1 MNFYV
6 TEKVFEKMPDVVF
19 GLVSVK
25 GVDNSKDYDF
35 IHTMLDE
42 SIASCEN
49 HFEGKVVK
57 QEKELEPYRT
67 AFQNLGINPNKF
79 MSSIEALL
87 TRIAKKKGM
96 PHINPVVD
104 LGNAISLKYYL
115 PVGAH
120 DLDTM
125 DGEFCVRTATAE
137 DTFLPF
143 GAEEKESVDIDEVVY
158 ATANKVRTRRW
169 IWRQS
174 EEGKIDA
181 GTNELLFILDG
192 FEANLDSVLAA
203 RDELNNILTEK
214 LGCRTKTGLI
224 NKENMVFDMDI
235 PE

>member
-6 TEKVFEKMPDVVF
+6 TEKVFEKMPNVVF

-25 GVDNSKDYDF
+25 GVDNTKDYDF
-35 IHTMLDE
+35 IHQMLDE
-42 SIASCEN
+42 SISSCEN
-49 HFEGKVVK
+49 YFEGKVVK
-57 QEKELEPYRT
+57 QEKELLPYRT
-67 AFQNLGINPNKF
+67 AFQTLGINPNKF

-120 DLDTM
+120 DLNTM

-143 GAEEKESVDIDEVVY
+143 GAEEREPVDTDEVVY

-174 EEGKIDA
+174 EEGKIDET
-181 GTNELLFILDG
+181 TNELLFILDG
-192 FEANLDSVLAA
+192 FAENLDAVITA
-203 RDELNNILTEK
+203 RDELNKILSEK
-214 LGCRTKTGLI
+214 MGCQTKVGLI
-224 NKENMVFDMDI
+224 DKDNMVFNMDI
-235 PE
+235 

>member
-6 TEKVFEKMPDVVF
+6 TEKVFEKMPDVCF

-25 GVDNSKDYDF
+25 GVDNSKNYDF
-35 IHTMLDE
+35 INAMLDE
-42 SIASCEN
+42 SIASCEA

-57 QEKELEPYRT
+57 QEKELLPYRE
-67 AFQNLGINPNKF
+67 AFQKLGINPNKF

-96 PHINPVVD
+96 PHINAVVD
-104 LGNAISLKYYL
+104 LGNAISLKHYL

-120 DLDTM
+120 DLATM

-143 GAEEKESVDIDEVVY
+143 GAEEREPVDIDEVVY
-158 ATANKVRTRRW
+158 ATGTKVRTRRW

-174 EEGKIDA
+174 EEGKIGDD
-181 GTNELLFILDG
+181 TNELLFILDG
-192 FEANLDSVLAA
+192 FTSNLDEIMAA
-203 RDELNNILTEK
+203 RAELDDILK
-214 LGCRTKTGLI
+214 NKMGCKTKTGLI
-224 NKENMVFDMDI
+224 DKDNMVFDMDI
-235 PE
+235 D

>member
-6 TEKVFEKMPDVVF
+6 TEKVFEKMPNAVF

-25 GVDNSKDYDF
+25 GVDNTKDYDF
-35 IHTMLDE
+35 IHRLLDE
-42 SIASCEN
+42 SIAFCEKY
-49 HFEGKVVK
+49 FEGKIVK
-57 QEKELEPYRT
+57 QEKELAPYRS
-67 AFQNLGINPNKF
+67 AFQTIGINPNKF

-120 DLDTM
+120 DLKTM

-143 GAEEKESVDIDEVVY
+143 GAAERELVDIDEVVY

-174 EEGKIDA
+174 EEGKIDE
-181 GTNELLFILDG
+181 TTSELLFIMDG
-192 FEANLDSVLAA
+192 FAENLDAVFAA
-203 RDELNNILTEK
+203 RDELNKILSEK
-214 LGCRTKTGLI
+214 MGCQTKIGLI
-224 NKENMVFDMDI
+224 DRNNMVFNMDI
-235 PE
+235 

>member
-6 TEKVFEKMPDVVF
+6 TEKVFEKMPNVVF

-25 GVDNSKDYDF
+25 GVDNTKDYDF
-35 IHTMLDE
+35 IHQMLDE
-42 SIASCEN
+42 SISSCEN
-49 HFEGKVVK
+49 YFEGKVVK
-57 QEKELEPYRT
+57 QEKELAPYRE
-67 AFQNLGINPNKF
+67 AFQGLGINPNKF

-96 PHINPVVD
+96 PHINPIVD

-120 DLDTM
+120 DLNTM

-143 GAEEKESVDIDEVVY
+143 GAEEREPVDIDEVVY

-174 EEGKIDA
+174 EEGKIDET
-181 GTNELLFILDG
+181 TNELLFILDG
-192 FEANLDSVLAA
+192 FAENLDAVITA
-203 RDELNNILTEK
+203 RDELNKILSEK
-214 LGCRTKTGLI
+214 MGCQTKVGLI
-224 NKENMVFDMDI
+224 DKDNMVFNMDI
-235 PE
+235 

>member
-25 GVDNSKDYDF
+25 GVDNSKNYDF
-35 IHTMLDE
+35 IHKMLDE

-67 AFQNLGINPNKF
+67 AFQKLGINPNKF

-120 DLDTM
+120 DLNTM

-143 GAEEKESVDIDEVVY
+143 GAEERESVDIDEVIY

-192 FEANLDSVLAA
+192 FESNLDSVLAA
-203 RDELNNILTEK
+203 RDDLNNILTEK

>member
-25 GVDNSKDYDF
+25 GVDNSKGYDF
-35 IHTMLDE
+35 IDTMLDE
-42 SIASCEN
+42 SIASCEAY
-49 HFEGKVVK
+49 FEGKVVK
-57 QEKELEPYRT
+57 QEKELLPYRE
-67 AFQNLGINPNKF
+67 AFQKLGINPNKF

-87 TRIAKKKGM
+87 SRIAKKKGM
-96 PHINPVVD
+96 PHINAVVD

-120 DLDTM
+120 DLNTM

-143 GAEEKESVDIDEVVY
+143 GAEEREPVDLDEVVY
-158 ATANKVRTRRW
+158 ATGTKVRTRRW

-174 EEGKIDA
+174 EEGKIGAD
-181 GTNELLFILDG
+181 TSELLFILDG
-192 FEANLDSVLAA
+192 FAQNLDTVLAA
-203 RDELNNILTEK
+203 RDELNEILCEK

-224 NKENMVFDMDI
+224 DKDNMVFSMDI
-235 PE
+235 D

>member
-35 IHTMLDE
+35 IHALLEE
-42 SIASCEN
+42 SIVSCEN
-49 HFEGKVVK
+49 YFEGKVVK
-57 QEKELEPYRT
+57 QEKELQPYRS
-67 AFQNLGINPNKF
+67 AFQALGINPNKF

-87 TRIAKKKGM
+87 TRITKKKGM

-120 DLDTM
+120 DLNTM
-125 DGEFCVRTATAE
+125 DGEFCVRTATSE

-143 GAEEKESVDIDEVVY
+143 GAESREPVDVDEVVY
-158 ATANKVRTRRW
+158 VTGRKVRTRRW

-181 GTNELLFILDG
+181 GTSELLFIIDG
-192 FEANLDSVLAA
+192 FANNMNQVLAA
-203 RDELNNILTEK
+203 RDELNTILSER
-214 LGCRTKTGLI
+214 LGCKTKVGLI
-224 NKENMVFDMDI
+224 DKNNTVFDMDI
-235 PE
+235 L

>member
-25 GVDNSKDYDF
+25 GVDNSKGYDF
-35 IHTMLDE
+35 IDTMLDE
-42 SIASCEN
+42 SIASCEAY
-49 HFEGKVVK
+49 FEGKVVK
-57 QEKELEPYRT
+57 QEKELLPYRE
-67 AFQNLGINPNKF
+67 AFQKLGINPNKF

-96 PHINPVVD
+96 PHINAVVD

-120 DLDTM
+120 DLNTM

-143 GAEEKESVDIDEVVY
+143 GAEEREPVDLDEVVY
-158 ATANKVRTRRW
+158 ATGTKVRTRRW

-174 EEGKIDA
+174 EEGKIGAD
-181 GTNELLFILDG
+181 TSELLFILDG
-192 FEANLDSVLAA
+192 FAQNLDTVLAA
-203 RDELNNILTEK
+203 RDELNEILCEK

-224 NKENMVFDMDI
+224 DKDNMVFSMDI
-235 PE
+235 D

>member
-6 TEKVFEKMPDVVF
+6 TEKVFEKLPDAVF

-25 GVDNSKDYDF
+25 GVDNSKRYDF
-35 IHTMLDE
+35 IDAMLDE
-42 SIASCEN
+42 SIASCRDY
-49 HFEGKVVK
+49 FEGKVVK
-57 QEKELEPYRT
+57 QEKELLPYRN
-67 AFQNLGINPNKF
+67 AFQKLGINPNKF

-96 PHINPVVD
+96 PHINAVVD

-125 DGEFCVRTATAE
+125 DGEFCVRTATAR

-143 GAEEKESVDIDEVVY
+143 GATEREPVDLDEVVY
-158 ATANKVRTRRW
+158 ATGTKVRTRRW

-174 EEGKIDA
+174 EEGKIGD

-192 FEANLDSVLAA
+192 FTDNLDAVLAA
-203 RDELNNILTEK
+203 RDELNRILSEQM
-214 LGCRTKTGLI
+214 GCRTKTGLI
-224 NKENMVFDMDI
+224 DRDNMVFSMDI
-235 PE
+235 D

>member
-6 TEKVFEKMPDVVF
+6 TDKVFEKMPEVCF

-25 GVDNSKDYDF
+25 DVDNTADYDF
-35 IHTMLDE
+35 IYHMLE
-42 SIASCEN
+42 ENIKHCEN

-57 QEKELEPYRT
+57 QEKELAPYRNAFT
-67 AFQNLGINPNKF
+67 ALGINPNKF
-79 MSSIEALL
+79 MSSIEALI

-96 PHINPVVD
+96 GHINTIVD
-104 LGNAISLKYYL
+104 LGNAISLKYCL

-143 GAEEKESVDIDEVVY
+143 GASEREPVDMDEVVY

-174 EEGKIDA
+174 EEGKI
-181 GTNELLFILDG
+181 GRTTKELLFIIDG
-192 FEANLDSVLAA
+192 FAENKEAVLAA
-203 RDELNNILTEK
+203 RAELEDILK
-214 LGCRTKTGLI
+214 NKMGCRTKPGFI
-224 NKENMVFDMDI
+224 DKNNRIFDMDI
-235 PE
+235 

>member
-6 TEKVFEKMPDVVF
+6 TEKVFEKMPDVCF

-25 GVDNSKDYDF
+25 GIDNSHGYDF
-35 IHTMLDE
+35 IDRMLDA
-42 SIASCEN
+42 SIASCEE
-49 HFEGKVVK
+49 HFDGKVVK
-57 QEKELEPYRT
+57 QEKELQPYRE
-67 AFQNLGINPNKF
+67 AFQTLGINPNKF

-125 DGEFCVRTATAE
+125 DGEFCVRTATE
-137 DTFLPF
+137 KDTFLPF
-143 GAEEKESVDIDEVVY
+143 GATETEPVDLDEVVY
-158 ATANKVRTRRW
+158 ATGTKVRTRRW

-174 EEGKIDA
+174 EEGKIFD
-181 GTNELLFILDG
+181 TTSELLFILDG
-192 FEANLDSVLAA
+192 FVANKEEIMKA
-203 RDELNNILTEK
+203 REELNDILVNK
-214 LGCRTKTGLI
+214 MGCKTKVGFI
-224 NKENMVFDMDI
+224 DKDNMVFDMDI
-235 PE
+235 E

>member
-1 MNFYV
+1 
-6 TEKVFEKMPDVVF
+6 MPDVCF

-25 GVDNSKDYDF
+25 GIDNSRGYDF
-35 IHTMLDE
+35 IDKMLDE
-42 SIASCEN
+42 NIAGCEA
-49 HFEGKVVK
+49 HFEGKTVK
-57 QEKELEPYRT
+57 QEPELAPYRR
-67 AFQNLGINPNKF
+67 AFQKLGINPNKF

-125 DGEFCVRTATAE
+125 DGEFCVRTATRE

-143 GAEEKESVDIDEVVY
+143 GAREREPVDPDEVVY
-158 ATANKVRTRRW
+158 ATGNKVRTRRW

-174 EEGKIDA
+174 EEGKIFD
-181 GTNELLFILDG
+181 TTHELLFILDG
-192 FEANLDSVLAA
+192 FEANKEAILAG
-203 RDELNNILTEK
+203 RDELNQILTEK
-214 LGCRTKTGLI
+214 MGCKTKTGFI
-224 NKENMVFDMDI
+224 DKDNMAFDMDI
-235 PE
+235 

>member
-25 GVDNSKDYDF
+25 GVDNSTDDDC
-35 IHTMLDE
+35 IHVMLDE

-57 QEKELEPYRT
+57 QEKELQPYRM
-67 AFQNLGINPNKF
+67 AFQALGINPNKF

-120 DLDTM
+120 DLNTM
-125 DGEFCVRTATAE
+125 DGEFCVRTATAQ

-143 GAEEKESVDIDEVVY
+143 GAEEREQVDIDEVVY
-158 ATANKVRTRRW
+158 ATGTKVRTRRW

-174 EEGKIDA
+174 EEGKIGDD
-181 GTNELLFILDG
+181 TSQLLFILDG
-192 FEANLDSVLAA
+192 FADNLDAVLAA
-203 RDELNNILTEK
+203 RDELNTILSEK
-214 LGCRTKTGLI
+214 MGCVTKVGLI
-224 NKENMVFDMDI
+224 DKETMVFDMDI
-235 PE
+235 E

>member
-1 MNFYV
+1 MDFYV
-6 TEKVFEKMPDVVF
+6 TEKVFEKMPDVCF

-25 GVDNSKDYDF
+25 GVDNSRGYDF
-35 IHTMLDE
+35 IDTMLDE
-42 SIASCEN
+42 SIASCEAY
-49 HFEGKVVK
+49 FEGKVVK
-57 QEKELEPYRT
+57 QEKELAPYRT

-96 PHINPVVD
+96 PHINAVVD

-143 GAEEKESVDIDEVVY
+143 GAEERETVEIDEVVY
-158 ATANKVRTRRW
+158 ATGTKVRTRRW

-174 EEGKIDA
+174 EEGKIGDE
-181 GTNELLFILDG
+181 TKELLFILDG
-192 FEANLDSVLAA
+192 FKDNLDRVMAA
-203 RDELNNILTEK
+203 RDELEDILK
-214 LGCRTKTGLI
+214 NKIGCKTKAGLI
-224 NKENMVFDMDI
+224 DKDNRVFSMDI
-235 PE
+235 E

>member
-25 GVDNSKDYDF
+25 GVDNSADYEF
-35 IHTMLDE
+35 IHKMLDE
-42 SIASCEN
+42 SIASCEDY
-49 HFEGKVVK
+49 FEGKVVK
-57 QEKELEPYRT
+57 QEKELAPYRN
-67 AFQNLGINPNKF
+67 AFQSLGINPNKF

-120 DLDTM
+120 DLNTM

-143 GAEEKESVDIDEVVY
+143 GAREREKVDMDEVVY
-158 ATANKVRTRRW
+158 ATGTKIRTRRW

-174 EEGKIDA
+174 EEGKI
-181 GTNELLFILDG
+181 GTDTDQLLFILDG
-192 FEANLDSVLAA
+192 FADNLEAVLAA
-203 RDELNNILTEK
+203 RDELNFILTEK
-214 LGCRTKTGLI
+214 MGCRTKTGLI
-224 NKENMVFDMDI
+224 DKNNMVFNMDI
-235 PE
+235 

>member
-6 TEKVFEKMPDVVF
+6 TEKVFEKLPDAVF

-25 GVDNSKDYDF
+25 GVDNSKGYDF
-35 IHTMLDE
+35 IDRMLDE
-42 SIASCEN
+42 SIASCEAY
-49 HFEGKVVK
+49 FDGKVVK
-57 QEKELEPYRT
+57 QEKELLPYRN
-67 AFQNLGINPNKF
+67 AFRKLGINPNKF

-96 PHINPVVD
+96 PHINAVVD

-120 DLDTM
+120 DLNTM

-143 GAEEKESVDIDEVVY
+143 GVTEREPVDIDEVVY
-158 ATANKVRTRRW
+158 ATGTKVRTRRW

-174 EEGKIDA
+174 EEGKIGAD
-181 GTNELLFILDG
+181 TSELLFILDG
-192 FEANLDSVLAA
+192 FTDNLDAVLAA
-203 RDELNNILTEK
+203 RDELNTILSEK

-224 NKENMVFDMDI
+224 DKDNMVFSMDI
-235 PE
+235 D

>member
-6 TEKVFEKMPDVVF
+6 TEKVFEKMPNVVF

-25 GVDNSKDYDF
+25 GVDNTSDYDF

-49 HFEGKVVK
+49 YFEGKVVK
-57 QEKELEPYRT
+57 QEKELAPYRT
-67 AFQNLGINPNKF
+67 AFQTLGINPNKF

-120 DLDTM
+120 DLNTM
-125 DGEFCVRTATAE
+125 DGEFCVRTATAQ

-143 GAEEKESVDIDEVVY
+143 GAQERESVDIDEVVY

-174 EEGKIDA
+174 EEGKIDHT
-181 GTNELLFILDG
+181 TNELLFILDG
-192 FEANLDSVLAA
+192 FEENLDAVLTA
-203 RDELNNILTEK
+203 RDELNKILTEK
-214 LGCRTKTGLI
+214 MGCQTKTGLI
-224 NKENMVFDMDI
+224 DKNNMVFNMDI
-235 PE
+235 

>member
-6 TEKVFEKMPDVVF
+6 TEKVFEKMPNVVF

-25 GVDNSKDYDF
+25 AVDNTADYDF

-42 SIASCEN
+42 SILSCEN
-49 HFEGKVVK
+49 YFEGKVVK
-57 QEKELEPYRT
+57 QEKELAPYRT
-67 AFQNLGINPNKF
+67 AFQTLGINPNKF

-120 DLDTM
+120 DLNTM
-125 DGEFCVRTATAE
+125 DGEFCVRTATAQ

-143 GAEEKESVDIDEVVY
+143 GAEAREPVDIDEVVY
-158 ATANKVRTRRW
+158 ATADKVRTRRW

-174 EEGKIDA
+174 EEGKIDHT
-181 GTNELLFILDG
+181 TNELLFILDG
-192 FEANLDSVLAA
+192 FEENLDVVLAA
-203 RDELNNILTEK
+203 RDELNKILTEK
-214 LGCRTKTGLI
+214 MGYKTKTGLI
-224 NKENMVFDMDI
+224 DKNNMVFDMDI
-235 PE
+235 

>member
-1 MNFYV
+1 MLFYV
-6 TEKVFEKMPDVVF
+6 TEKVFDKMPDVVF

-25 GVDNSKDYDF
+25 GVDNSRDYDF

-42 SIASCEN
+42 SIASCEKY
-49 HFEGKVVK
+49 FEGKTVK
-57 QEKELEPYRT
+57 QEKELQPYRN
-67 AFQNLGINPNKF
+67 AFQSLGINPNKF

-120 DLDTM
+120 DLNTM
-125 DGEFCVRTATAE
+125 NGEFCVRTATAE

-143 GAEEKESVDIDEVVY
+143 GAQETEAVDIDEVVY
-158 ATANKVRTRRW
+158 ATGTKVRTRRW

-174 EEGKIDA
+174 EEGKIDPS
-181 GTNELLFILDG
+181 TNELLFILDG
-192 FEANLDSVLAA
+192 FTDNLDAVLAA
-203 RDELNNILTEK
+203 RDELNRVLSEK
-214 LGCRTKTGLI
+214 MGCTTKVGLI
-224 NKENMVFDMDI
+224 DRNNMVFDMVI
-235 PE
+235 L

>member
-25 GVDNSKDYDF
+25 GVDNSADYEF
-35 IHTMLDE
+35 IHKMLDE
-42 SIASCEN
+42 SIASCEDY
-49 HFEGKVVK
+49 FEGKVVK
-57 QEKELEPYRT
+57 QEKELAPYRN
-67 AFQNLGINPNKF
+67 AFQSLGINPNKF

-120 DLDTM
+120 DLNTM

-143 GAEEKESVDIDEVVY
+143 GAREREKVDIDEVVY
-158 ATANKVRTRRW
+158 ATGTKIRTRRW

-174 EEGKIDA
+174 EEGKI
-181 GTNELLFILDG
+181 GTDTDQLLFILDG
-192 FEANLDSVLAA
+192 FADNLEAVLAA
-203 RDELNNILTEK
+203 RDELNFILTEK
-214 LGCRTKTGLI
+214 MGCRTKTGLI
-224 NKENMVFDMDI
+224 DKNNMVFNMDI
-235 PE
+235 

>member
-1 MNFYV
+1 MLFYV
-6 TEKVFEKMPDVVF
+6 TEKVFDKMPDVVF

-25 GVDNSKDYDF
+25 GVDNSRDYDF

-42 SIASCEN
+42 SIASCEKY
-49 HFEGKVVK
+49 FEGKTVK
-57 QEKELEPYRT
+57 QEKELQPYRN
-67 AFQNLGINPNKF
+67 AFQSLGINPNKF

-120 DLDTM
+120 DLNTM

-143 GAEEKESVDIDEVVY
+143 GAQETEAVDIDEVVY
-158 ATANKVRTRRW
+158 ATGTKVRTRRW

-174 EEGKIDA
+174 EEGKIDP

-192 FEANLDSVLAA
+192 FADNLDAVLAA
-203 RDELNNILTEK
+203 RDELNRVLSEK
-214 LGCRTKTGLI
+214 MGCTTKVGLI
-224 NKENMVFDMDI
+224 DRNNMVFDMVI
-235 PE
+235 L

>member
-35 IHTMLDE
+35 IHTLLDE

-57 QEKELEPYRT
+57 QEKELQPYRN
-67 AFQNLGINPNKF
+67 AFKTLGINPNKF

-120 DLDTM
+120 DLNTM
-125 DGEFCVRTATAE
+125 EGEFCVRTATAE

-143 GAEEKESVDIDEVVY
+143 GADSREPVDTDEVVY
-158 ATANKVRTRRW
+158 ATGTKVRTRRW

-174 EEGKIDA
+174 EEGKIGA
-181 GTNELLFILDG
+181 ETSQLLFILDG
-192 FEANLDSVLAA
+192 FADNLDSVMAA
-203 RDELNNILTEK
+203 RDELAGILSEK
-214 LGCRTKTGLI
+214 MGCATKVGLI
-224 NKENMVFDMDI
+224 DKNNMVFDMDI
-235 PE
+235 L

>member
-1 MNFYV
+1 MDFYV
-6 TEKVFEKMPDVVF
+6 TDKVFEKMPNVCF
-19 GLVSVK
+19 GLVRVK
-25 GVDNSKDYDF
+25 GVDNSKTYDF
-35 IHTMLDE
+35 IDKMLDE

-49 HFEGKVVK
+49 HFEGKTVK
-57 QEKELEPYRT
+57 QEPELAPYRE
-67 AFQNLGINPNKF
+67 AFQTLGINPNKF

-120 DLDTM
+120 DLNTM
-125 DGEFCVRTATAE
+125 DGEFCVRTATEE

-143 GAEEKESVDIDEVVY
+143 GAEEREPVDIDEVVY

-174 EEGKIDA
+174 EEGKIGRD
-181 GTNELLFILDG
+181 TSDLLFILDG
-192 FEANLDSVLAA
+192 FTENMDRIIAA
-203 RDELNNILTEK
+203 RARLRSILQDK
-214 LGCRTKTGLI
+214 MGCKVKTGMI
-224 NKENMVFDMDI
+224 DKDNKVFDMDI
-235 PE
+235 E

>member
-6 TEKVFEKMPDVVF
+6 TEKVFEKMPNVVF

-25 GVDNSKDYDF
+25 GVDNSKSYDF
-35 IHTMLDE
+35 IDAMLDE
-42 SIASCEN
+42 NIASCEAY
-49 HFEGKVVK
+49 FEGKVVK
-57 QEKELEPYRT
+57 QEKELLPYRE
-67 AFQNLGINPNKF
+67 AFQKLGINPNKF

-96 PHINPVVD
+96 PHINAVVD

-120 DLDTM
+120 DLNTM

-143 GAEEKESVDIDEVVY
+143 GAEVREPVDVDEVVY
-158 ATANKVRTRRW
+158 ATGTKVRTRRW

-174 EEGKIDA
+174 EEGKIGDD
-181 GTNELLFILDG
+181 TSELLFILDG
-192 FEANLDSVLAA
+192 FAENLDAVLAA
-203 RDELNNILTEK
+203 REELNNILSEK
-214 LGCRTKTGLI
+214 MGCKTKVGLI
-224 NKENMVFDMDI
+224 HKDNMVFNMDI
-235 PE
+235 D

>member
-6 TEKVFEKMPDVVF
+6 TEKVFEKMPNVVF
-19 GLVSVK
+19 GLISVK
-25 GVDNSKDYDF
+25 DVDNTNDYEF
-35 IHTMLDE
+35 IHQMLDE
-42 SIASCEN
+42 SIISCEN

-57 QEKELEPYRT
+57 QEKELAPYRE
-67 AFQNLGINPNKF
+67 AFQVLGINPNKF

-120 DLDTM
+120 DLNTM
-125 DGEFCVRTATAE
+125 DGEFCVRTANEE

-143 GAEEKESVDIDEVVY
+143 GAEEREPVDVDEVVY
-158 ATANKVRTRRW
+158 ATSNKVRTRRW

-174 EEGKIDA
+174 EEGKIDET
-181 GTNELLFILDG
+181 TNELLFILDG
-192 FEANLDSVLAA
+192 FAENLDAVITA
-203 RDELNNILTEK
+203 RDELNKILSEK
-214 LGCRTKTGLI
+214 MGCKTKVGLI
-224 NKENMVFDMDI
+224 DKDNMVFNMDI
-235 PE
+235 